1 MADNKELA
9 SMIAA
14 LAAAAQSGA
23 PGTLAKAALNIMMA
37 SEAVARLRDMDVE
50 PALIEGAEQAL
61 RLSEMTFTKASQ
73 LPQAIEEAKQ
83 DIKNCK
89 DLTYR
94 PGDNTVAGDEDPD
107 ETF

>member
-23 PGTLAKAALNIMMA
+23 QGTLAKAALNIMMA
-37 SEAVARLRDMDVE
+37 SEAVARLREMEVE
-50 PALIEGAEQAL
+50 PALVEGAEQAL
-61 RLSEMTFTKASQ
+61 RLSEMTFKKASQ
-73 LPQAIEEAKQ
+73 LPHAIEEAKL

-89 DLTYR
+89 DLNYSPDKNTY
-94 PGDNTVAGDEDPD
+94 DVAKELTDKE
-107 ETF
+107 